1 MTRSL
6 PGKEGVRSRRD
17 GHQSRGCSM
26 SKVIEVFGELQ
37 GCQQFG
43 IVETLAVNE
52 AVVWEMKLASLRRF
66 ACP

>member
-1 MTRSL
+1 
-6 PGKEGVRSRRD
+6 
-17 GHQSRGCSM
+17 M

-43 IVETLAVNE
+43 IIETLAVNE